1 MIPCVSFYE
10 NEELSFLSDPWN
22 CSLGKKQEDIIN
34 SSLLKQRLKKIII

>member
-34 SSLLKQRLKKIII
+34 SSLLKKD